1 MKIFP
6 REIKPVMLGHP
17 AQEVAYQKASEG
29 FEVAKVAGA
38 MAAEA
43 SIFGGLEVVSVRN
56 NIDMLQGKQHTVMAM
71 AMSYL
76 LMISMVI
83 NSG

>member
-1 MKIFP
+1 MQS
-6 REIKPVMLGHP
+6 

-43 SIFGGLEVVSVRN
+43 RGVAEGLAIF
-56 NIDMLQGKQHTVMAM
+56 D
-71 AMSYL
+71 
-76 LMISMVI
+76 
-83 NSG
+83 SGVDRFEI

>member
-6 REIKPVMLGHP
+6 GEIKPVMLGHP

-43 SIFGGLEVVSVRN
+43 SIFWRFGGGL
-56 NIDMLQGKQHTVMAM
+56 GAKQHRHVTRQATY
-71 AMSYL
+71 SYGHGYEL
-76 LMISMVI
+76 FTDDFYRD
-83 NSG
+83 